1 MNTTTTNPSGRTE
14 AIVCQR
20 VTVIGMTCSHCEHA
34 TAAELGAIAGVIN
47 VTADAATGTITIDA
61 TRQLEINEIAAAVD
75 NAGYELAR

>member
-20 VTVIGMTCSHCEHA
+20 VTVVGLTCSHCEPA
-34 TAAELGAIAGVIN
+34 TA
-47 VTADAATGTITIDA
+47 TITIDA